1 MRVNIWT
8 PLNGEWIS
16 SAQEIGAEPIDEDWI
31 EKWQSQSEARA
42 VGLFDLEAVTGQ
54 VLRSRRFRQ

>member
-16 SAQEIGAEPIDEDWI
+16 SAQEISAEPIDEDWI
-31 EKWQSQSEARA
+31 EKWQSQAAPS
-42 VGLFDLEAVTGQ
+42 
-54 VLRSRRFRQ
+54 